1 MELFFAKIKEF
12 NDKWND
18 IPRKALI
25 VLTTFLGIM
34 LVWTSFR
41 YLAPLVVAVVF
52 SWLVKP
58 IAKPLEKLLEKIK
71 LPKKLGALMAVLLV
85 FGIIFA
91 LLIWL
96 FTALTHEAEEL
107 IAALPGYIRN
117 IGDYVTKV
125 WNDASAMMQDEIGDE
140 ALAAIYDILMTAL
153 NKVAEIAS
161 NFAAW
166 LVTFTLNA
174 VAKLPDVILF
184 VLFAIMECYYVVAD
198 RHDIGNFFRRL
209 VPGGVVD
216 GAVSIK
222 DVMLSGVKAQFITA
236 VAQMLA
242 AIIILAI
249 GFTVMGLNYAM
260 MLALVIAVLDALPVI
275 GAGLIMFPMMG
286 FYLVTGNWVLLA
298 GTVLLYLTVQVV
310 KRIMEPKL
318 LGAQMKLSQLA
329 TMVSM
334 YAGYAVMG
342 YIGLL
347 IGPLMLKLF
356 MAVLSRSIAEPAK
369 AEEAAGASKKT
380 RRKK

>member
-1 MELFFAKIKEF
+1 MELFLEKLNQF
-12 NDKWND
+12 NRKWND

-25 VLTTFLGIM
+25 VVTTFVGLM

-41 YLAPLVVAVVF
+41 YLSPLVVALVF

-58 IAKPLEKLLEKIK
+58 IAKPLEKLLRRIRLPQKIGS
-71 LPKKLGALMAVLLV
+71 LIAVLIV

-96 FTALTHEAEEL
+96 GMALTNEAEEL
-107 IAALPGYIRN
+107 IVALPGYIKDT
-117 IGDYVTKV
+117 GEYVTEL
-125 WNDASAMMQDEIGDE
+125 WNDASVRVQDEIGDE
-140 ALAAIYDILMTAL
+140 ALDAIYDILMTAL

-166 LVTFTLNA
+166 LVTFTLSA

-184 VLFAIMECYYVVAD
+184 VLFVIMECYYVVAD

-209 VPGGVVD
+209 VPGSVADSAG
-216 GAVSIK
+216 SIK

-236 VAQMLA
+236 VLQMLA
-242 AIIILAI
+242 AIIILAV
-249 GFTVMGLNYAM
+249 GFSIMELNYAM
-260 MLALVIAVLDALPVI
+260 MLAVIISVLDALPVI

-286 FYLVTGNWVLLA
+286 FYLVTGQYVLLA
-298 GTVLLYLTVQVV
+298 GTVFLYLIVQVV

-318 LGAQMKLSQLA
+318 LGAQMKMSQLA

-334 YAGYAVMG
+334 YAGYAMMG

-356 MAVLSRSIAEPAK
+356 MAVLSRSIGEPAK
-369 AEEAAGASKKT
+369 AEEESAAKKP

>member
-1 MELFFAKIKEF
+1 MELFLEKLNQF
-12 NDKWND
+12 NKKWND

-25 VLTTFLGIM
+25 VVTTFIGIM

-41 YLAPLVVAVVF
+41 YLSPLVVALVF

-58 IAKPLEKLLEKIK
+58 IAKPLEKLLRKIR
-71 LPKKLGALMAVLLV
+71 LPQKIGSLIAVLIV

-96 FTALTHEAEEL
+96 GVALTNEAEEL
-107 IAALPGYIRN
+107 IAALPGYIKN
-117 IGDYVTKV
+117 IGEYVTKL
-125 WNDASAMMQDEIGDE
+125 WNDASARVQDEIGDE
-140 ALAAIYDILMTAL
+140 ALTAIYDILMTAL
-153 NKVAEIAS
+153 NKLAEIAS

-184 VLFAIMECYYVVAD
+184 VLFVIMECYYVVAD
-198 RHDIGNFFRRL
+198 RHDIGNFFRKL
-209 VPGGVVD
+209 VPGGVAD
-216 GAVSIK
+216 GAASIK

-236 VAQMLA
+236 VLQMFA
-242 AIIILAI
+242 AIVILAV
-249 GFTVMGLNYAM
+249 GFTIMDLNYAM
-260 MLALVIAVLDALPVI
+260 MLALVISVLDALPVI

-286 FYLVTGNWVLLA
+286 FYLVTGQYMLLA
-298 GTVLLYLTVQVV
+298 GTVFLYLIVQVV

-318 LGAQMKLSQLA
+318 LGAQMKMSQLA

-334 YAGYAVMG
+334 YAGYAMMG

-347 IGPLMLKLF
+347 IGPLLLKLF
-356 MAVLSRSIAEPAK
+356 MAVLSRSIGEPAN
-369 AEEAAGASKKT
+369 AEEESAAKKP

>member
-1 MELFFAKIKEF
+1 MEMFFAKIKDF
-12 NDKWND
+12 NTKWND

-25 VLTTFLGIM
+25 VITTFIGLM

-41 YLAPLVVAVVF
+41 YLSPLVVAVVF

-58 IAKPLEKLLEKIK
+58 LAKPLEALLEKAHM
-71 LPKKLGALMAVLLV
+71 PRKLGSLVAVLVV

-91 LLIWL
+91 LIIWL
-96 FTALTHEAEEL
+96 GTALTNEAEEF
-107 IAALPGYIRN
+107 ITAAPGYIKN
-117 IGDYVTKV
+117 IGEYVTRI
-125 WNDASAMMQDEIGDE
+125 WNEASVRMQDEVGDE

-166 LVTFTLNA
+166 LVSFTINA

-184 VLFAIMECYYVVAD
+184 VLFVIMECYYVVAD
-198 RHDIGNFFRRL
+198 RHDIGNFFRKL
-209 VPGGVVD
+209 APGGVVD
-216 GAVSIK
+216 GVVSIK

-236 VAQMLA
+236 VLQMFA
-242 AIIILAI
+242 AIAILAV
-249 GFTVMGLNYAM
+249 GFSIMELNYAL
-260 MLALVIAVLDALPVI
+260 MLALIISVLDALPVI

-286 FYLVTGNWVLLA
+286 YYLVVGNWMMLA
-298 GTVLLYLTVQVV
+298 GTVLLYLIVQVV

-318 LGAQMKLSQLA
+318 LGAQMKMSQLA

-334 YAGYAVMG
+334 YAGYAMMG

-356 MAVLSRSIAEPAK
+356 MAVLSRSIGEPAK
-369 AEEAAGASKKT
+369 AEAEEAAPKKI